1 MHRDLTK
8 ARENLRSKLLQSAEA
23 VLQEVLNAE
32 MDDLIEIGLFGSV
45 AKDKFTC
52 SSDTD
57 IYLLFENEIPDRNV
71 KGFLRSV
78 AEENNCDIV
87 FLTWSNFTRK
97 EPDLLVKNIL
107 ESRIV
112 LWRRDVYDTK

>member
-1 MHRDLTK
+1 MHRDLKK
-8 ARENLRSKLLQSAEA
+8 ARENLRSKLLQNAEA

-45 AKDKFTC
+45 VKDKFTC

-57 IYLLFENEIPDRNV
+57 IYLLFENEIPDRRV
-71 KGFLRSV
+71 KGGLRSI

-87 FLTWSNFTRK
+87 FLTMNDFN
-97 EPDLLVKNIL
+97 EEAPDLLVKNIL
-107 ESRIV
+107 EGRIV
-112 LWRRDVYDTK
+112 LWRRGRDDTK